1 MKKIIVTITMV
12 LACGVWAF
20 AQQSYPSSSS
30 QTTQSQSQNNASNN
44 KTSVQGCLSGS
55 DGNYTLTDSSGTKY
69 QLSGDRSKLSAH
81 VGHEVQITGT
91 TSQSGTPSTTTS
103 GTSTST
109 GQQTLNVSGVK
120 HISST
125 CSSSSNAKPPE

>member
-1 MKKIIVTITMV
+1 VKKTIITIGML
-12 LACGVWAF
+12 LACGVWVL

-30 QTTQSQSQNNASNN
+30 QTTQSQTQSNASN

-55 DGNYTLTDSSGTKY
+55 AGNYTLTDSSGTKY
-69 QLSGDRSKLSAH
+69 QLSGDTSKLSAH

-91 TSQSGTPSTTTS
+91 TSQSGTPSSTAS
-103 GTSTST
+103 GTSSST

-125 CSSSSNAKPPE
+125 CSSSSSTKPPE